1 MRITKKLIPVILM
14 SLMLLVGC
22 SNSKEQ
28 ENSNISDFSNLQQ
41 LYFDVAESV
50 SEKGKNSEVDVNSLK
65 EKYKVS
71 LDEKDKYCVLK
82 NGDEQITIN
91 YTNKDKNSISEV
103 IYNSNATNKD
113 NRSFSLHFDVEDSLD
128 MNENFYITFINSNN
142 AVDLNKIESF
152 LDKLNNNLTDL
163 SLYKTFMDI
172 SYDIDGKNNEKN
184 FLKSKYDLQQEK
196 TCLSLKKDD
205 SYITLTNN
213 VSIKDLQLWYKKGY
227 PAIEESKDKYMNF
240 NLFVDNVK
248 EQKNF
253 VGKYNESF

>member
-1 MRITKKLIPVILM
+1 
-14 SLMLLVGC
+14 
-22 SNSKEQ
+22 
-28 ENSNISDFSNLQQ
+28 
-41 LYFDVAESV
+41 
-50 SEKGKNSEVDVNSLK
+50 
-65 EKYKVS
+65 
-71 LDEKDKYCVLK
+71 
-82 NGDEQITIN
+82 
-91 YTNKDKNSISEV
+91 
-103 IYNSNATNKD
+103 
-113 NRSFSLHFDVEDSLD
+113 
-128 MNENFYITFINSNN
+128 
-142 AVDLNKIESF
+142 
-152 LDKLNNNLTDL
+152 
-163 SLYKTFMDI
+163 MDI

>member
-1 MRITKKLIPVILM
+1 
-14 SLMLLVGC
+14 
-22 SNSKEQ
+22 
-28 ENSNISDFSNLQQ
+28 
-41 LYFDVAESV
+41 
-50 SEKGKNSEVDVNSLK
+50 
-65 EKYKVS
+65 
-71 LDEKDKYCVLK
+71 
-82 NGDEQITIN
+82 
-91 YTNKDKNSISEV
+91 
-103 IYNSNATNKD
+103 
-113 NRSFSLHFDVEDSLD
+113 

-163 SLYKTFMDI
+163 SLYNTFMDI

>member
-103 IYNSNATNKD
+103 I
-113 NRSFSLHFDVEDSLD
+113 
-128 MNENFYITFINSNN
+128 
-142 AVDLNKIESF
+142 
-152 LDKLNNNLTDL
+152 
-163 SLYKTFMDI
+163 
-172 SYDIDGKNNEKN
+172 
-184 FLKSKYDLQQEK
+184 
-196 TCLSLKKDD
+196 
-205 SYITLTNN
+205 
-213 VSIKDLQLWYKKGY
+213 
-227 PAIEESKDKYMNF
+227 
-240 NLFVDNVK
+240 
-248 EQKNF
+248 
-253 VGKYNESF
+253 